1 MMNHLRLDR
10 ARRPTALS
18 LALAAALAAAGFAQ
32 GALAQDTA
40 KKASSPFQGFSA
52 DNGQPVDVKSDSLEV
67 HQTEQRAVFVG
78 NVVATQGESV
88 LHSDKLIVFY
98 DNAEVGA
105 AGTAKAPDAAAAT
118 PAAAPA
124 AAPAGGPGQAS
135 AIKRLEAT
143 GNVVVTSTDQ
153 KATGS
158 TGVFDM
164 ASDTATLTGDVVLTQ
179 GLNVVR
185 GKQLVVDMKTGIAKV
200 LGGTSALFVPN
211 KDQGKPAAGAPKAK

>member
-1 MMNHLRLDR
+1 MKTHFRLQSG
-10 ARRPTALS
+10 RRQMSFFLV
-18 LALAAALAAAGFAQ
+18 LAAALAAGAVPQA
-32 GALAQDTA
+32 ALAQAAA

-105 AGTAKAPDAAAAT
+105 AGTAKAPDAAAAA

-124 AAPAGGPGQAS
+124 AGAAPAQAS

-153 KATGS
+153 KATGA

-179 GLNVVR
+179 GQNVVR

-211 KDQGKPAAGAPKAK
+211 KADAATPKAK